1 MAGDRGDAA
10 LIIHPHHN
18 LRVVAVLAL
27 PAVGENETHTALAD
41 GGDGGD
47 HPRLT
52 GYRPL
57 DIPGHLLR
65 GVYIGT
71 VG

>member
-1 MAGDRGDAA
+1 MVET
-10 LIIHPHHN
+10 
-18 LRVVAVLAL
+18 VV
-27 PAVGENETHTALAD
+27 TT
-41 GGDGGD
+41 
-47 HPRLT
+47 RLT